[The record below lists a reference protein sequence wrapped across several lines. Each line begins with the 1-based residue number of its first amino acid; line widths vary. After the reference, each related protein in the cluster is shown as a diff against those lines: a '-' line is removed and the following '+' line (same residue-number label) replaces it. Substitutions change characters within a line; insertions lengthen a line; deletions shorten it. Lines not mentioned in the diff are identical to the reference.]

1 MPDAA
6 VSTPQ
11 MTLTHNVESPALS
24 SSDNV
29 TDPDRD
35 SLYRTL
41 ISSEAGDPTYKPTIE
56 EIHEDRDS
64 YNSFMLNSKLDE
76 IMQHFL
82 FLSS

>member
-1 MPDAA
+1 
-6 VSTPQ
+6 

-35 SLYRTL
+35 SLYRTP
-41 ISSEAGDPTYKPTIE
+41 ISSDAGHPTYKLTIE

-64 YNSFMLNSKLDE
+64 YNSFMLNRKLEE

-82 FLSS
+82 LLSS